1 MFSVSL
7 SNSRKGMGNEKRGS
21 GKGEGKNTAEERGG
35 RRKDMETAECL

>member
-7 SNSRKGMGNEKRGS
+7 SNSRKGNEKRGS
-21 GKGEGKNTAEERGG
+21 GKGEVKNTAEERGG